1 MKDFRKLNIWVNA
14 MELTSLVYKYT
25 QSLPDHER
33 FGLVS
38 QMRRSAVSI
47 PSNIAEGCSRSSQTE
62 LNRFIEIAIGSAF
75 ELETQLLLCENLGYC
90 SYEENQN
97 IIVMLHSIQKQMNQF
112 SLKIKTDI
120 NKGQ

>member
-1 MKDFRKLNIWVNA
+1 

-25 QSLPDHER
+25 QSLPDQER

-97 IIVMLHSIQKQMNQF
+97 VIVMLHSIQKQMNQF

>member
-25 QSLPDHER
+25 QSLPDQER

-90 SYEENQN
+90 SNEENQN